1 MSTRQDYITA
11 IGLLAGGELP
21 LGEAEKIFAIGKA
34 VKTYSGYKPRIVPED
49 EVGNGGFDYALT
61 LLADWIE
68 GFSAIKT
75 VEYPVD
81 DTDSDP
87 QMLESDEWM
96 IYEKPAGKYLRF
108 LEEKPLATE
117 SMRISYTTLQ
127 TCTDAA
133 CTIPAID
140 EEAVQMLA
148 ASVYCDMLATYYSQT
163 QDSTIQA
170 DSVDHKSKAS
180 EYASKARTY
189 RANYYNHIGLKEG
202 DVPPAGSTKAPK
214 AVGSW
219 GTQKMTHGRRS
230 R

>member
-1 MSTRQDYITA
+1 MRTRQDYITA
-11 IGLLAGGELP
+11 IGNLVGGELP
-21 LGEAEKIFAIGKA
+21 LGEAEKIFAINKA
-34 VKTYSGYKPRIVPED
+34 VKTYSGYKPRIVIED
-49 EVGNGGFDYALT
+49 EAGDGGFDYALT
-61 LLADWIE
+61 LLLDWID

-81 DTDSDP
+81 DTVSEAQILD
-87 QMLESDEWM
+87 SDEWA

-108 LEEKPLATE
+108 LTEEPLATE
-117 SMRISYTTLQ
+117 SMRIDYTSLQ
-127 TCTDAA
+127 TCTDES

-148 ASVYCDMLATYYSQT
+148 ASVFCDMLATYYAQT

-180 EYASKARTY
+180 EYAAKARVY
-189 RANYYNHIGLKEG
+189 RANYYSHIGLKEG
-202 DVPPAGSTKAPK
+202 DVLPAGATKGQKST
-214 AVGSW
+214 GSW
-219 GTQKMTHGRRS
+219 GTEKATHGRRI